1 MRQKLFCLF
10 WNIFF
15 NYPDHI
21 VNNSQTIDCLPTMFL
36 RVRSV
41 TILEDPGAVSPV
53 RRKGRKFWSMGERA
67 RGYRLPPSYFQKF
80 KRIPAPDWAEKM
92 LCIIVPNRRTVS
104 TEFFSWVPRRT
115 WKLSSRLFSL
125 PDWLPLGFRGCSV
138 TQTNNLVDIRGLLL
152 LWLEKLFCRSVC
164 LSLLWKLMWT
174 TATLGKF
181 TNNATLTMRNMFV
194 GNYYYLFGKSILPRI
209 PRGG

>member
-1 MRQKLFCLF
+1 MKKS
-10 WNIFF
+10 
-15 NYPDHI
+15 HA
-21 VNNSQTIDCLPTMFL
+21 IDCLPMMFL

-41 TILEDPGAVSPV
+41 TILGDPGAVSPAGE
-53 RRKGRKFWSMGERA
+53 RAGRKFSSTGERA
-67 RGYRLPPSYFQKF
+67 RGYRLSPSYFQKF
-80 KRIPAPDWAEKM
+80 KRMPPPDWAQKM
-92 LCIIVPNRRTVS
+92 LCIVVPNRRTVS
-104 TEFFSWVPRRT
+104 PEFFSWARTNT

-125 PDWLPLGFRGCSV
+125 PDWLPLGLRGCSV
-138 TQTNNLVDIRGLLL
+138 TQTNNLVGIRRLLL

-194 GNYYYLFGKSILPRI
+194 GNYYERRSGNIDHRVASVEKSICFIFCP
-209 PRGG
+209 

>member
-1 MRQKLFCLF
+1 MWPQLLWTIHRQ
-10 WNIFF
+10 
-15 NYPDHI
+15 
-21 VNNSQTIDCLPTMFL
+21 STAFL
-36 RVRSV
+36 RCFWESVPRPSSKTQGQSVRSG
-41 TILEDPGAVSPV
+41 ERA
-53 RRKGRKFWSMGERA
+53 GRKFWSTGERA
-67 RGYRLPPSYFQKF
+67 HGYRLSPSYFQKF
-80 KRIPAPDWAEKM
+80 KRIPAPDWAQKM

-104 TEFFSWVPRRT
+104 TEFSSWVPTRT

-125 PDWLPLGFRGCSV
+125 PDWLSLGLRGCSV
-138 TQTNNLVDIRGLLL
+138 TESNNLVGIRRLLL

-181 TNNATLTMRNMFV
+181 TNNAALTMRNMFV
-194 GNYYYLFGKSILPRI
+194 GNHYYLFSKSILPRR